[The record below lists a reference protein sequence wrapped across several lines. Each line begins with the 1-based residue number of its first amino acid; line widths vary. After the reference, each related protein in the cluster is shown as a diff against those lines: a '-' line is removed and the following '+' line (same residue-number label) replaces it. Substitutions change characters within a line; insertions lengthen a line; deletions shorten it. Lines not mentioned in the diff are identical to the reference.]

1 MQSLAASR
9 RAPLFSS
16 QQPRILLALIL
27 VGGTVLRLIALGT
40 ESLWFDE
47 AYSVWVAR
55 HGVVWQ
61 LVQSTQRI
69 FPPAYYVLLHF
80 WLRLGSSEFAV
91 RLLSVVLGVMSIL
104 AIHALATYLFGARV
118 GVISAFLLAISPL
131 HIAYS
136 QEARMYI
143 LLALLGLGSAFFML
157 RALNEGRRWHWLAY
171 VLCTALAMS
180 THYFALFLVPFQN
193 LYALYVL
200 WRRRVRP
207 CLPKEPGAFE
217 WRNWLLSQVAVAS
230 LSIIGLA
237 GVFSSE
243 TTYWWGLLD
252 TWHGAPTL
260 RDLVGMLFSFSLGT
274 TVQNRLLYL
283 GGLLIFGLCAAW
295 SLVDLKPRRPVLNK
309 SPSTPVDDG
318 LLFVGLYLLAPL
330 GLVFVLSQLQS
341 FWVLRYV
348 FPFLPPWCIILA
360 RGLDRMP
367 GKLLRPLM
375 MTAIVLASIWPI
387 ANLYRYQQKED
398 WRGAV
403 NYISSL
409 EGPGDVIVLVDEDIW
424 LPFEHYY
431 RGPTPHV
438 GISRSV
444 TDRDLLAARIGT
456 LLATDTR
463 IWLVLSHTDNLLS
476 KEYLKTSRYTQLVS
490 EKVFTQIEVDLFA
503 IDSP

>member
-1 MQSLAASR
+1 MQTVAASR

-16 QQPRILLALIL
+16 QRPRTLLALVL
-27 VGGTVLRLIALGT
+27 VGGTVLRLISLGT

-61 LVQSTQRI
+61 FVQSTQRI
-69 FPPAYYVLLHF
+69 FPPAYYLLLHF
-80 WLRLGSSEFAV
+80 WLGLGSSEFAV
-91 RLLSVVLGVMSIL
+91 RLLSVVLGVLSIL
-104 AIHALATYLFGARV
+104 AIYALATRLFNAQV
-118 GVISAFLLAISPL
+118 GLISAFLLAISPL

-143 LLALLGLGSAFFML
+143 LLAVLGLGSAYCML
-157 RALNEGRRWHWLAY
+157 LALSEGKRWHWLAY

-193 LYALYVL
+193 LYVLYL
-200 WRRRVRP
+200 WWRRRVRP
-207 CLPKEPGAFE
+207 GLPKGLPVLRAYG
-217 WRNWLLSQVAVAS
+217 WWGWLLSQVVVAL

-260 RDLVGMLFSFSLGT
+260 RDLVSTLFNFSLGT
-274 TVQNRLLYL
+274 TVQNRMLYL
-283 GGLLIFGLCAAW
+283 GGLSIFGFCAAW
-295 SLVDLKPRRPVLNK
+295 SLVDVKKRRPVL
-309 SPSTPVDDG
+309 DDG
-318 LLFVGLYLLAPL
+318 LLFAGLYLLVPL
-330 GLVFVLSQLQS
+330 GAVFVLSQFQS
-341 FWVLRYV
+341 FWVLRYI
-348 FPFLPPWCIILA
+348 FPFLPPWCIIVA
-360 RGLDRMP
+360 RGLERMP
-367 GKLLRPLM
+367 GRILRPLM
-375 MTAIVLASIWPI
+375 MLAIVLTSVWPT

-403 NYISSL
+403 SYISSL
-409 EGPGDVIVLVDEDIW
+409 ERPGDAIILVDEDIW

-431 RGPTPHV
+431 RGPTPRM
-438 GISRSV
+438 GISRGV

-463 IWLVLSHTDNLLS
+463 IWLVLSHTDNFLS

-503 IDSP
+503 ITNP